1 NVMSS
6 SMDTRLEKFRTSSK
20 NISIVKIGMVGVS
33 ETIKK
38 VAGKK
43 NSDYEIGIQP
53 YTTIKD
59 ESHVKALTYVP
70 RNKDGNGSAFHGVTF
85 LKQLTLE
92 NGNSKNVEIWLNN
105 SFVESNDP
113 NKVNLQLNG
122 WYRYTGE
129 QD

>member
-20 NISIVKIGMVGVS
+20 NISVVKIGMVGVS

-38 VAGKK
+38 VTGKK
-43 NSDYEIGIQP
+43 NSDYEVGVQP

-70 RNKDGNGSAFHGVTF
+70 RNKDENGSAFSGITF
-85 LKQLTLE
+85 LKQLTLD
-92 NGNSKNVEIWLNN
+92 NPNNKNVEIWLNN
-105 SFVESNDP
+105 SFVESNNP
-113 NKVNLQLNG
+113 NKINLQSNG
-122 WYRYTGE
+122 WYRYTG
-129 QD
+129 